1 MIVSYQN
8 FPNHHSNL
16 FSKLITNTISR
27 TRVQITLV
35 QSHESLFTSY
45 SIKPKS
51 DCFFTYLQTKLV
63 ALIREEVDLMN
74 QLDHPNILRL
84 FGVVQE
90 DAQLNVFVEWM
101 AGGSIARLDKIMY
114 FH

>member
-1 MIVSYQN
+1 M
-8 FPNHHSNL
+8 
-16 FSKLITNTISR
+16 
-27 TRVQITLV
+27 
-35 QSHESLFTSY
+35 
-45 SIKPKS
+45 
-51 DCFFTYLQTKLV
+51 

-101 AGGSIARLDKIMY
+101 AGGSIARLAKLMY
-114 FH
+114 FHLKKIIFFFIFFN

>member
-1 MIVSYQN
+1 M
-8 FPNHHSNL
+8 
-16 FSKLITNTISR
+16 
-27 TRVQITLV
+27 
-35 QSHESLFTSY
+35 
-45 SIKPKS
+45 
-51 DCFFTYLQTKLV
+51 

-101 AGGSIARLDKIMY
+101 AGGSIARLAKLMY
-114 FH
+114 FHLKKLFFFFIFFN

>member
-1 MIVSYQN
+1 M
-8 FPNHHSNL
+8 
-16 FSKLITNTISR
+16 
-27 TRVQITLV
+27 
-35 QSHESLFTSY
+35 
-45 SIKPKS
+45 
-51 DCFFTYLQTKLV
+51 

-101 AGGSIARLDKIMY
+101 AGGSIARLAKLMY
-114 FH
+114 FHLKNFPSCSFPQERKERK

>member
-1 MIVSYQN
+1 MC
-8 FPNHHSNL
+8 PA
-16 FSKLITNTISR
+16 
-27 TRVQITLV
+27 
-35 QSHESLFTSY
+35 
-45 SIKPKS
+45 KP

-101 AGGSIARLDKIMY
+101 AGGSIARLAKIMY
-114 FH
+114 FHFKKNYFYFFHIF